1 MLASELT
8 LFGLVS
14 FLFLCVGGVIGWLA
28 KSHSYET
35 QPRQVYVHPEMFDE
49 NGNLIPDEVLAV
61 SFNPDY
67 FGDSDDE
74 DDED

>member
-14 FLFLCVGGVIGWLA
+14 FLFLIVGSMVGWLA

-35 QPRQVYVHPEMFDE
+35 QPRQIFVHPEMFDE
-49 NGNLIPDEVLAV
+49 NGHLIPDEVLAIR
-61 SFNPDY
+61 FENENTE
-67 FGDSDDE
+67 DE
-74 DDED
+74 DEED

>member
-14 FLFLCVGGVIGWLA
+14 FLFLIVGSMIGWMA

-35 QPRQVYVHPEMFDE
+35 QPRQIFVHPEMFDE
-49 NGNLIPDEVLAV
+49 NGHLIPDEVLAIRFENE
-61 SFNPDY
+61 SAF
-67 FGDSDDE
+67 DDE
-74 DDED
+74 DEDD

>member
-14 FLFLCVGGVIGWLA
+14 FLFLIVGSMVGWLA

-35 QPRQVYVHPEMFDE
+35 QPRQIFVHPEMFDE
-49 NGNLIPDEVLAV
+49 NGHLIPDEVLAIR
-61 SFNPDY
+61 FENENLIE
-67 FGDSDDE
+67 DE
-74 DDED
+74 DEED

>member
-14 FLFLCVGGVIGWLA
+14 FLFLIVGSMVGWLA

-35 QPRQVYVHPEMFDE
+35 QPRQIFVHPEMFDE
-49 NGNLIPDEVLAV
+49 NGHLIPDEVLAIR
-61 SFNPDY
+61 FEN
-67 FGDSDDE
+67 DSIIEDE
-74 DDED
+74 DEED